1 MIMLMILSK
10 ASVCL
15 GVLGWRESMTP
26 VGGYDLRVFMETHQI
41 AALSTF
47 FNNKKY
53 HGTTLILGRT
63 QSPNVRTKS
72 TSFLLSVKT
81 CVTFSDA
88 GSVSGQLID
97 SDHRAVKATL
107 KSLVPPK
114 KKKPLKK
121 DRQRLLM
128 R

>member
-1 MIMLMILSK
+1 
-10 ASVCL
+10 
-15 GVLGWRESMTP
+15 MTP

-97 SDHRAVKATL
+97 SDHRHRAVKATL
-107 KSLVPPK
+107 KSLVPPTE